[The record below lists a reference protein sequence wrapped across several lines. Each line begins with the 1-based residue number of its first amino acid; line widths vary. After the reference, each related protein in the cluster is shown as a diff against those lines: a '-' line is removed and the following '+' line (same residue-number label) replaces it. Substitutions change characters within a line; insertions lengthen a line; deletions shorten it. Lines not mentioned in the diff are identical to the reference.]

1 MNTEE
6 KNFTLNI
13 NQFNLSIEFHFKVKL
28 FSDYS
33 AIYTVDQP
41 DDRNSVSFE
50 IIHDNS
56 SGKNKVLQLI

>member
-50 IIHDNS
+50 IIHDN
-56 SGKNKVLQLI
+56 